1 MLTNRIMLGE
11 LIDSTDQNPWRNI
24 TLADQLKANKPLARR
39 AARESVVLLRNRQG
53 VLPLSAAKLRSVAV
67 VGPSADS
74 ASAYIGD
81 CASHP
86 RQTQHRFCTALAG
99 PALTSRARCSNAD
112 APQPAYYTTAFSGAR
127 EALPGATVT
136 TAPGCAD
143 IFCSN
148 ETLFPA
154 AIAAAGKAKDLV
166 IYVGGLNGTFNYAV
180 RPTPTRTRTVSQVFC
195 VRVLP
200 AFLRGR
206 CVLSG
211 GGGDEA

>member
-24 TLADQLKANKPLARR
+24 TLADQLEANKPLARR

-86 RQTQHRFCTALAG
+86 RQAQHRFRTALACPDLSSSLLERRRP
-99 PALTSRARCSNAD
+99 PAGLLYHGLLRSARGFARRDDHHRA
-112 APQPAYYTTAFSGAR
+112 
-127 EALPGATVT
+127 
-136 TAPGCAD
+136 
-143 IFCSN
+143 
-148 ETLFPA
+148 
-154 AIAAAGKAKDLV
+154 
-166 IYVGGLNGTFNYAV
+166 GL
-180 RPTPTRTRTVSQVFC
+180 RRHLLQ
-195 VRVLP
+195 
-200 AFLRGR
+200 
-206 CVLSG
+206 
-211 GGGDEA
+211 